1 MDPRDGEAILD
12 GETNDFRSSYHPEDD
27 RSQPHTGDGASPG
40 LISFLF
46 FFLFLFVSLESERKV
61 KESLEIFN
69 THHLITCKN
78 VN

>member
-40 LISFLF
+40 
-46 FFLFLFVSLESERKV
+46 
-61 KESLEIFN
+61 
-69 THHLITCKN
+69 
-78 VN
+78 